1 MGKSITGMKVMATPV
16 ELDAVQCSAM
26 TRITILTCL
35 MLTAAIASPSALAE
49 TALQKGVRQYNARQ
63 FTEAISTLMAAAQQ
77 DGRNPEIHY
86 TLGNAFLQTGDSVRA
101 VREYELGYSLAGTGP
116 VAAYC
121 RSALAGVRQRNRSA
135 TANTTYR
142 SVAYGGR
149 SVIHCPGR
157 NRKSPRRSAKG
168 HKWLVARRMEN
179 FQTIF

>member
-1 MGKSITGMKVMATPV
+1 MNVMAPPL
-16 ELDAVQCSAM
+16 ELDDNRCSEM

-35 MLTAAIASPSALAE
+35 LVGAAIVSPGAWAE

-86 TLGNAFLQTGDSVRA
+86 NLGNAFLQTGDSVRA

-121 RSALAGVRQRNRSA
+121 RSALAGVRQRNRS
-135 TANTTYR
+135 TMANTTYR
-142 SVAYGGR
+142 
-149 SVIHCPGR
+149 
-157 NRKSPRRSAKG
+157 
-168 HKWLVARRMEN
+168 L
-179 FQTIF
+179 